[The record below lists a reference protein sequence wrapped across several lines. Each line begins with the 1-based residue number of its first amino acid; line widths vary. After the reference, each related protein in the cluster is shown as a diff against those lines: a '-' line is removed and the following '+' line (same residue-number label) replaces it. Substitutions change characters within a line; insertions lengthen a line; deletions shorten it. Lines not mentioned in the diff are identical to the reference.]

1 MVKGVNC
8 MRKNLEPLSWDVSL
22 SDFGKRNRMRPTRL
36 EVLGADREAESDF
49 WLEDGLLLAGI
60 TMESDREQGPS
71 IEIMLRAPTVQGGEH
86 MTHTVNG
93 VNRVA
98 LEKTDGRD
106 EALEIEDKE
115 GAVTIMRFESDV
127 RRQNVR

>member
-1 MVKGVNC
+1 
-8 MRKNLEPLSWDVSL
+8 MRTNIEPLLWQANL
-22 SDFGKRNRMRPTRL
+22 SDFGERNKMRQTRL
-36 EVLGADREAESDF
+36 EVLGPDREVESDF

-60 TMESDREQGPS
+60 AMEMDRERGPS
-71 IEIMLRAPTVQGGEH
+71 IEIMLGAPAAPSGEH

-93 VNRVA
+93 VNRVE
-98 LEKTDGRD
+98 LETVDGRD

-127 RRQNVR
+127 PGKI